1 MRDGILILKM
11 QQRGMRK
18 LIFLAEMVFL
28 YAVTIMYDKEIYLVD
43 EVESE
48 KEDEY
53 GDPVSD
59 RILKQRFA
67 DLKSI
72 SQTEFYQA
80 QTNDYKPELKFE
92 LADYLDYA
100 GEKKVVYEGFV
111 YKVLRTFVIG
121 RKIEI
126 TCYGGVRD
134 ASA

>member
-1 MRDGILILKM
+1 
-11 QQRGMRK
+11 
-18 LIFLAEMVFL
+18 
-28 YAVTIMYDKEIYLVD
+28 MYDKEIYLVHEMECD
-43 EVESE
+43 

-53 GDPVSD
+53 GNPVID
-59 RILKQRFA
+59 RILQQRFA
-67 DLKSI
+67 NLKSI

-92 LADYLDYA
+92 LADCLDYA
-100 GEKKVVYEGFV
+100 GEEKVIYEGFI
-111 YKVLRTFVIG
+111 YKVLRTFVNG

>member
-1 MRDGILILKM
+1 MRRLITH
-11 QQRGMRK
+11 
-18 LIFLAEMVFL
+18 AEMVFL
-28 YAVTIMYDKEIYLVD
+28 YAVIIMYDKEIYLVE
-43 EVESE
+43 EVEG
-48 KEDEY
+48 KNKDEHEN
-53 GDPVSD
+53 PVAD

-67 DLKSI
+67 NLKSI

-80 QTNDYKPELKFE
+80 QTNDYKPEIKFE

-100 GEKKVVYEGFV
+100 GESHVVYEGFI
-111 YKVLRTFVIG
+111 YKVLRTFVVG